1 MATAPVLDTSA
12 TETSEKLP
20 WKVVQCPHEWDVTR
34 PEIYVEDRWH
44 PIFKEMREQAP
55 INKVEGSGF
64 GSFWNA
70 TTLKAIQHVEALPDS
85 LHDHP
90 FGDDS
95 NGLRCGKWS
104 ADSVGLNH

>member
-12 TETSEKLP
+12 TESGEKLP

-55 INKVEGSGF
+55 INKVEGSSF
-64 GSFWNA
+64 GSYWIKREIA
-70 TTLKAIQHVEALPDS
+70 ARC
-85 LHDHP
+85 P
-90 FGDDS
+90 FVS
-95 NGLRCGKWS
+95 NNTS
-104 ADSVGLNH
+104 